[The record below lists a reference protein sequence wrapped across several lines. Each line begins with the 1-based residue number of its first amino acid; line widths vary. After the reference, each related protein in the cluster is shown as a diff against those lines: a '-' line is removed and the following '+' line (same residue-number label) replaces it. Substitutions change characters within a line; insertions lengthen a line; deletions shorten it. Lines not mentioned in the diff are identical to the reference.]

1 MSLFAITANR
11 LNDGVV
17 IFLTADGWSE
27 SLTDAEIA
35 EGNDAMAGLLARA
48 EAEPHIAVGPYEIA
62 VERTETGIR
71 PTKYREVIRTTGP
84 SIDYLKPQ
92 AA

>member
-1 MSLFAITANR
+1 MSLNVITANR

-27 SLTDAEIA
+27 DLRDAAIA
-35 EGNDAMAGLLARA
+35 DGKDETAGLLARA
-48 EAEPHIAVGPYEIA
+48 EAEPGIAVGPYEIA
-62 VERTETGIR
+62 VERTEEGLR
-71 PTKYREVIRTTGP
+71 PLRYRERIRLTGP
-84 SIDYLKPQ
+84 SVDYLKPQ